1 MSLVSIGQSGAG
13 NLATEAHVIELA
25 THCMQARFDVAQTLA
40 VSQLGEGKSKELIPA
55 RKSAEFIIAVITSHA
70 FLELV
75 CRNVIHQLREYRS
88 TGIHAPLS
96 GGGPRTVGDAFG
108 TPGKAENGQKQFKSK
123 NLGAHLT

>member
-1 MSLVSIGQSGAG
+1 MSLIGVGQSGAG

-25 THCMQARFDVAQTLA
+25 AHGAKACFNVAQTLT

-55 RKSAEFIIAVITSHA
+55 RKSAEFVLAVITSHA

-75 CRNVIHQLREYRS
+75 CRNVIHQLREYCS
-88 TGIHAPLS
+88 AGIHAPLS

-108 TPGKAENGQKQFKSK
+108 T
-123 NLGAHLT
+123 